1 MGKLNY
7 VKLKT
12 LFLWVLGTVVG
23 WIGIQGSLKVYSDYT
38 SGEEQ
43 KKVLEKQSQDEER
56 KKALEKQ
63 AQTELNSAISLDAE
77 AASLMKQSVKEFN
90 PNTWKQMIEKWEKSS
105 QLLNGI
111 PKNSLVYEQAQK
123 GLIVVNSSL
132 SYAKQKLTLEEKA
145 QADLNLAISLDAE
158 AAKLAKQEV
167 SNLNTDLWKQMI
179 EKWSKSSLLLAG
191 IPKNSIAYA
200 QAQKGL
206 VVVNSSL
213 STAKQNL
220 KNEEVSISLFEKTL
234 NISNSIFK
242 DFDKYKNYTIA
253 EITSLKKQGQEG
265 LNALSGIYKS
275 SSIATLA
282 LEMVDYYNQNIDRLD
297 SAISQIQKCMKD
309 KGTPIQT
316 EDYCKIGINIDIP
329 NPPFSLTPDSSNYLA
344 DNSNSDNGDI
354 DSNDTS
360 DIGIN
365 PIYRFKSNGVGLY
378 RSGSNYVSG
387 YTRKDGTYVK
397 SYTRGTSVTKASG
410 FGSNRS
416 GRASG

>member
-1 MGKLNY
+1 

-253 EITSLKKQGQEG
+253 ELTSLKKQGQEG

-282 LEMVDYYNQNIDRLD
+282 LALLDLRGLMYNEL
-297 SAISQIQKCMKD
+297 QI
-309 KGTPIQT
+309 
-316 EDYCKIGINIDIP
+316 
-329 NPPFSLTPDSSNYLA
+329 
-344 DNSNSDNGDI
+344 
-354 DSNDTS
+354 
-360 DIGIN
+360 
-365 PIYRFKSNGVGLY
+365 
-378 RSGSNYVSG
+378 
-387 YTRKDGTYVK
+387 
-397 SYTRGTSVTKASG
+397 
-410 FGSNRS
+410 
-416 GRASG
+416 